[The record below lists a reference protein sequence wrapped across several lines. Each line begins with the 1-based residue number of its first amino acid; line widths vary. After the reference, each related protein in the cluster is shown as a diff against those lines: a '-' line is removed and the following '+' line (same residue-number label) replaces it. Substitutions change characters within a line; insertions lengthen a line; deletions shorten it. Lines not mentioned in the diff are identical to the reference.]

1 MEEYSNSRNFS
12 DGDIFRNLRYHQMN
26 NNKQEAGKW
35 MARLSESKRRDVI
48 QLQKMALQST
58 AMSALSDAFDRLLPY
73 IGLWSA
79 LQLGTFHR
87 LLTLRCPEVSRLENP
102 F

>member
-1 MEEYSNSRNFS
+1 
-12 DGDIFRNLRYHQMN
+12 
-26 NNKQEAGKW
+26 

-48 QLQKMALQST
+48 QLQKMALQSIE
-58 AMSALSDAFDRLLPY
+58 MSSLCEAFDRLLPY

-87 LLTLRCPEVSRLENP
+87 LLTLRCPEVREVNDHS
-102 F
+102 

>member
-1 MEEYSNSRNFS
+1 
-12 DGDIFRNLRYHQMN
+12 
-26 NNKQEAGKW
+26 
-35 MARLSESKRRDVI
+35 MARLSESKRRDVV
-48 QLQKMALQST
+48 QLQKMALKS
-58 AMSALSDAFDRLLPY
+58 MVMGALSEAFDKLLSY

-87 LLTLRCPEVSRLENP
+87 LLTLRCPEVSRSENP